1 MASHRLPVFTHSA
14 YHREQRSANQSS
26 GGPLHQEHED
36 QEEESQAGGG
46 EPHLP
51 DAAHEEEQGGR
62 ARYRHAGDDEDA
74 GDDDEEGDRLGRRR
88 LFFHYSLDGI
98 IAPRRSSIKRAAMR
112 AVTPAGS
119 YAGQTSQTS
128 KATIRVR
135 WARRRSASFR
145 W

>member
-1 MASHRLPVFTHSA
+1 MSSHRLPAFTHPA

-36 QEEESQAGGG
+36 QEEKSQAGGG
-46 EPHLP
+46 EAHLP
-51 DAAHEEEQGGR
+51 DAAHEEEHGAR

-74 GDDDEEGDRLGRRR
+74 GDDDEEGDRGRR
-88 LFFHYSLDGI
+88 LFFHPSLDGI

-119 YAGQTSQTS
+119 
-128 KATIRVR
+128 
-135 WARRRSASFR
+135 
-145 W
+145 